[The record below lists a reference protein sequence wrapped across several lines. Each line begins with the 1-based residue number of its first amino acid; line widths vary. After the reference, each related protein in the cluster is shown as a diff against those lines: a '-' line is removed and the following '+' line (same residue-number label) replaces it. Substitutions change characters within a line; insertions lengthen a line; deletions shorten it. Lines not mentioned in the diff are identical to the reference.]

1 MDKGEDRLVNEL
13 PKRYRRL
20 LLVALVWPFA
30 MGLLT
35 GANRFYFLINLTL
48 ILASSFP
55 FFRFVQLLR
64 GMPLGRALLLLA
76 LGMLANWLSFSLG
89 FVYGYGDGEGE
100 LVVAAVVAF
109 IFCMS
114 VGTFVLAMTPPLRTP
129 ADARAIVRECLSFRL
144 RHLLVT
150 VAVLSVLFA
159 VARVNRGN
167 VNSGWHVLQDTGGPV
182 NFYETAGEAA
192 QAWLIEQGYVET
204 DRPAAAVLL
213 PGKDIAE
220 KWYAKQIEDCPPVNV
235 GLFYGSKAIEIC
247 VRTEVPG
254 TILPTAT
261 PQEDEADRLRKEMR
275 QWWRVYSNRLP
286 VP

>member
-1 MDKGEDRLVNEL
+1 MNEL

-89 FVYGYGDGEGE
+89 FVYGHGDGEGE
-100 LVVAAVVAF
+100 LVIAAVVAF
-109 IFCMS
+109 LFCMS
-114 VGTFVLAMTPPLRTP
+114 VGTFVLAMSPSRLSTEE
-129 ADARAIVRECLSFRL
+129 AKSMIAECLSFRL
-144 RHLLVT
+144 RHLLVA

-167 VNSGWHVLQDTGGPV
+167 VNYGWHLLHDTGGQV
-182 NFYETAGEAA
+182 NFYKNAGETAE
-192 QAWLIEQGYVET
+192 AWLIEQEYAET
-204 DRPAAAVLL
+204 GRPVTSALRPA
-213 PGKDIAE
+213 KDTTE
-220 KWYAKQIEDCPPVNV
+220 RWYAKQIEDCPPVKV
-235 GLFYGSKAIEIC
+235 GLFYGPNGIDVWLE
-247 VRTEVPG
+247 TDLPG

-261 PQEDEADRLRKEMR
+261 PQEDEAERLRKEMR
-275 QWWRVYSNRLP
+275 QWWRVYSNGLP